1 MKLEGLVDLYRSMKS
16 QEIDRYRFSY
26 SSGKALFDVFFFI
39 DESPFVL
46 LFGVKSENFSFEIVV
61 EKGFDIDPRLD
72 RDTYKELCR
81 VLGLEY
87 DPDRPFSPWN
97 FFKEFNEN
105 IPNKALAAQKAEPH
119 EVADYRS
126 VAEEAD
132 KIYFLGWRDNTKRCE
147 QVGALNLEKTRRLL
161 GEKAFERCKQ
171 KNISSC
177 WTDNKKAA
185 KEFSLP

>member
-1 MKLEGLVDLYRSMKS
+1 MKLEGLGDLYRSMRS
-16 QEIDRYRFSY
+16 QDIDRYRFSFKY
-26 SSGKALFDVFFFI
+26 GRALFDVFFFI
-39 DESPFVL
+39 DECPFVL
-46 LFGVKSENFSFEIVV
+46 LFGVKSENFSFEVVV
-61 EKGFDIDPRLD
+61 ERGFEIDPRLN

-87 DPDRPFSPWN
+87 DPDRPFSPWS

-105 IPNKALAAQKAEPH
+105 LPYKAHAAKKAAPH
-119 EVADYRS
+119 EVAEYRS

-132 KIYFLGWRDNTKRCE
+132 KIYFIGWRDNTKRGE
-147 QVGALNLEKTRRLL
+147 QVGSSNLEKTRRLL
-161 GEKAFERCKQ
+161 GNRAFERCKQ

-177 WTDNKKAA
+177 WTDNKSAA